1 MRKSEL
7 LNEIKNKK
15 IPQHLALILDGNGR
29 WAKEKGLPR
38 TFGHKKGADTF
49 EEIIKSASELGVS
62 YLSAYV
68 FSTENWSR
76 PIDEVNFIMNEII
89 RLCKNYKKLIK
100 NNVKLQIIGSRENV
114 SKNVLEAIDEAV
126 LKTSSCTGMIL
137 LMAFNYGAKSE
148 IVQAVK
154 KIATLVKNNNLDI
167 ENIDEKVIDE
177 NLYTKDIPPVDLLI
191 RTSGEIR
198 VSNFLLWQ
206 LAYAEMYFTKIYW
219 PDFHTKQLYEAIYEY
234 QNRNRRY
241 GGLEKK

>member
-15 IPQHLALILDGNGR
+15 IPNHLALILDGNGR

-49 EEIIKSASELGVS
+49 EEIIESASKLGVS

-76 PIDEVNFIMNEII
+76 PQDEVNFIMNEII

-114 SKNVLEAIDEAV
+114 AKNVLEAIDEAV
-126 LKTSSCTGMIL
+126 NKTSSCTGMIL
-137 LMAFNYGAKSE
+137 LMAFNYGAKNE

-154 KIATLVKNNNLDI
+154 QIATLVKNDNLEINDI
-167 ENIDEKVIDE
+167 SEKTIDE

-219 PDFHTKQLYEAIYEY
+219 PDFHTKQLYEAIHEY
-234 QNRNRRY
+234 QSRNRRY